1 MEKVRGVIFLL
12 ESLFKNAKTPLFSKH
27 LLVHPDDIFPLI
39 EKLMAAVSDIE
50 KTMAD
55 QTVDRETPN
64 EPATELVDTQKEV
77 VRLKKE
83 ANTYADD
90 ILSRL
95 QLAVTKL
102 QQNTIKMEKN
112 ITEGRKLIQKKQLNY
127 LKGESNET

>member
-12 ESLFKNAKTPLFSKH
+12 ESLFKNAKTQLFSKH